1 MTTTSVYPVL
11 MSEDVPAAA
20 EFYCQHFGFTP
31 AFESDWYVSLRL
43 EGFELALLH
52 HSHETVPSGYRG
64 RSAGGVLLNIE
75 VDDVD
80 AVYQRLV
87 VDGSLSPTLALRS
100 EAFGQRH
107 FIITGPDNV
116 LIDVI
121 TPIEPSETFAAQFT

>member
-11 MSEDVPAAA
+11 MSKDVPAAA
-20 EFYCQHFGFTP
+20 SFYCQHFGFTP
-31 AFESDWYVSLRL
+31 TFESDWYVSLRL
-43 EGFELALLH
+43 EAFELALLH
-52 HSHETVPSGYRG
+52 HSHETVPSGHRG
-64 RSAGGVLLNIE
+64 RPAGGLLLNIE

-107 FIITGPDNV
+107 FIITGPDDV

-121 TPIEPSETFAAQFT
+121 TPIQPSETFAAQFT